1 MTDFLSK
8 LFSTSKE
15 SDDLADPGLM
25 QGARFN
31 KMQYQIEQPVYSHL
45 PLMEQTTGAGLG
57 SIKEPLENNSQLTAL
72 DDKEVKKLA
81 KMEKQYEQLIS
92 QLKKLQNKTHNKSNM
107 NEIGELQSKI
117 KGLNVKIM
125 QQANKLVKQTYQ
137 TNTTVSKINKY
148 RTEQRSGLKDKINSL
163 MERKQKYDALIRQK
177 NNLEGQYQDRQN
189 ELDAAYLHYIVW
201 FIAATTLGI
210 LTVRQLSK

>member
-1 MTDFLSK
+1 
-8 LFSTSKE
+8 
-15 SDDLADPGLM
+15 
-25 QGARFN
+25 
-31 KMQYQIEQPVYSHL
+31 
-45 PLMEQTTGAGLG
+45 
-57 SIKEPLENNSQLTAL
+57 
-72 DDKEVKKLA
+72 
-81 KMEKQYEQLIS
+81 
-92 QLKKLQNKTHNKSNM
+92 M